1 LWPRAQIPGG
11 GGSTYLYCQTG
22 AAPNVWLPVSST
34 NPCPVTATVS
44 ASVGGFQPSASG
56 ARGTPITVTTSD
68 SSGTLPT
75 GAVVIVTNVGT
86 NPAYCNVNGVA
97 ATTADQYIAPDGG
110 SFPFT
115 IPSGVTVLHC
125 IATGGSTSVNTLG
138 GSGLA
143 TSTAGTASVTGT
155 NPAAGATGSA
165 VPADASYGGLNLA
178 GNLVGQTA
186 VNPSGSVYAAQGDL
200 SSVAGTTVL
209 AGTGAVGAG
218 SPRVAVARD
227 ATTIAGAAPGTAG
240 SASANV
246 VSVQGIASGT
256 NLPVSQATA
265 SALNATVVGAGSAG
279 TANAGVVT
287 IQGIASM
294 TPVQVSQATASNLN
308 AAVVGVGSAGSASGG
323 VLTVQGVASMTPFL
337 ANPGTA
343 ANWGVGA
350 TGSAVPANA
359 IYNGVNAVSSEPAK
373 ATTGNLTG
381 VYADLSGKVV
391 TSPFANRENGLSCA
405 VTLTASTSATTC
417 TGMGAQGANVKIYI
431 TDLTCTRSDA
441 GTTSATMTLD
451 DAATTIIDM
460 PNNGGGGGFS
470 HTYNVPL
477 VVAAN
482 TAFTVQSGTSLSS
495 VHCSASGFKGY

>member
-1 LWPRAQIPGG
+1 MIVRIVRYFGRFLRSAFIAIGALVFSGG
-11 GGSTYLYCQTG
+11 VIAIADYALTQGSGTTFASLVV
-22 AAPNVWLPVSST
+22 AAKHYAAYVLCDATAGESQCAAVSS
-34 NPCPVTATVS
+34 AGAVS
-44 ASVGGFQPSASG
+44 VAASALP
-56 ARGTPITVTTSD
+56 
-68 SSGTLPT
+68 LPT
-75 GAVVIVTNVGT
+75 GAATSALQTTGNTALTTINTTLG
-86 NPAYCNVNGVA
+86 NPFQAGGALAANQSVNTAQVNGV
-97 ATTADQYIAPDGG
+97 TTL
-110 SFPFT
+110 T
-115 IPSGVTVLHC
+115 
-125 IATGGSTSVNTLG
+125 
-138 GSGLA
+138 
-143 TSTAGTASVTGT
+143 
-155 NPAAGATGSA
+155 
-165 VPADASYGGLNLA
+165 
-178 GNLVGQTA
+178 
-186 VNPSGSVYAAQGDL
+186 
-200 SSVAGTTVL
+200 
-209 AGTGAVGAG
+209 GTGAVGTGAQ
-218 SPRVAVARD
+218 RVAVGTDTA
-227 ATTIAGAAPGTAG
+227 TIAGSAPGTAG

-246 VSVQGIASGT
+246 ISVQGI
-256 NLPVSQATA
+256 
-265 SALNATVVGAGSAG
+265 
-279 TANAGVVT
+279 
-287 IQGIASM
+287 
-294 TPVQVSQATASNLN
+294 
-308 AAVVGVGSAGSASGG
+308 
-323 VLTVQGVASMTPFL
+323 ASMTPFL